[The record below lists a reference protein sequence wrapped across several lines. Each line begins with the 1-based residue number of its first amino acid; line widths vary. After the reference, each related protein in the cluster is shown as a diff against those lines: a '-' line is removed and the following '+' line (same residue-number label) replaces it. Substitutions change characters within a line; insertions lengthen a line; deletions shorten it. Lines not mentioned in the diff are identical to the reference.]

1 MSDRDEEDEA
11 LSDSDEFVSEHT
23 TPSMI
28 PPYPFSIMKGECIP
42 SPAYHGLH
50 RHYHPSYY
58 CHNYHHY
65 LAIHLEGDV
74 GRRPLTDV
82 SSQSVIELDR

>member
-1 MSDRDEEDEA
+1 MTDRDEEDEA

-28 PPYPFSIMKGECIP
+28 PRVPWI
-42 SPAYHGLH
+42 H

-58 CHNYHHY
+58 CHHYHHY